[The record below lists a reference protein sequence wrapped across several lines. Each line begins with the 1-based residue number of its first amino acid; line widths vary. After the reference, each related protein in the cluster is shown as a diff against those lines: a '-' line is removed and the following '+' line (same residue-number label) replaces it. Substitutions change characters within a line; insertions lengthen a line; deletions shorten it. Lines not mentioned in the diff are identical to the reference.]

1 MPRHE
6 INLPNLGL
14 GDLPIRL
21 SLWLVKRGS
30 RLAEG
35 DQVAEVLAGGVTID
49 LPSPVEGTLVETLVG
64 EGEPITVGQRLAV
77 IESDF

>member
-6 INLPNLGL
+6 IVLPNLGI
-14 GDLPIRL
+14 DQPIL

-35 DQVAEVLAGGVTID
+35 DQMLEVLAGGVTVD
-49 LPSPVEGTLVETLVG
+49 LPTPVEGILSETLAA
-64 EGEPITVGQRLAV
+64 EGESITVGQRLAV